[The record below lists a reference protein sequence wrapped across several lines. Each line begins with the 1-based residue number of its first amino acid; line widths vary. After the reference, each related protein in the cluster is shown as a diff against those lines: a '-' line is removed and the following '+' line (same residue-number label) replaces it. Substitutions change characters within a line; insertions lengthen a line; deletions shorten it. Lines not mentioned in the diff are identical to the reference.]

1 MASEIAHLFLESSYH
16 VMFVLRDSEPYG
28 LSVWQINDHL
38 FFLKAGHQFLL
49 FNFMDYTLV
58 SMH

>member
-38 FFLKAGHQFLL
+38 FFLKASHQFLL
-49 FNFMDYTLV
+49 FNFMDYTLD